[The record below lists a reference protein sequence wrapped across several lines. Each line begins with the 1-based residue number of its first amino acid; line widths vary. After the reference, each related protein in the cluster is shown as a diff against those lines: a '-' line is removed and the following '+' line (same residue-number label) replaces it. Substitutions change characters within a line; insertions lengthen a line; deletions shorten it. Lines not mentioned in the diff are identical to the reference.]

1 MSGDQV
7 EVVPREYEKLFMGLR
22 MVIQGGQAA
31 SRVGMALHSVT
42 RVATRRHMLPAN
54 VVAAGISL
62 LALAVG
68 GCATY
73 EPTVP
78 PSKGHINADQLPA
91 KGANEKILSPVTTSN
106 FVPLPKLQVKA
117 PTYSVVVNEVP
128 VKELLF
134 ALSRDTR
141 QNIDVHPAIQ
151 GLVSLNAIDE
161 TLPAI
166 LERVAQQVNIRY
178 RTEGKT
184 ILVVP
189 DSPYFRTY
197 KVNYV
202 NVSRDT
208 VSSVGVSG
216 EISASVAGGTGTG
229 QQPSPQSSGNTSN
242 TKVDSK
248 ASNNFWEVLRQNIEA
263 ILSASKAVSQSAD
276 QRAARAESER
286 AAKEERV
293 AQAEAVSR
301 AGGNA
306 ASLFTTAF
314 GAGSTAPTDSKNEI
328 VVNPVTGTLS
338 VLGTEKQQVLIQQ
351 YLDSVGSSSQR
362 QVLIEA
368 TIVEVT
374 LFDNYQAGV
383 DWSRLA
389 IGGGVTFQQQLT
401 GAPPTGAPNGLT
413 IGYANA
419 NSRIGNV
426 NATIRL
432 LEQFGNTRVLSSP
445 KLMALNNQTAL
456 LKVVDNVVFFN
467 VQAQTQ
473 TSANVAAITTFTT
486 TPNTVPVGL
495 VMSVLPQITDV
506 GTVNLTVRPTI
517 SRIDS
522 FVTDPNPSLHAQFN
536 AVGIQIS
543 PAIPNLIPQIQVREM
558 ESVLQA
564 GSGQTII
571 LGGLMQDNVQRN
583 RDAVPGLGK
592 LPSPVG
598 DVFSF
603 RDEQISK
610 TELIIFI
617 KPTIISNP
625 SLDSDE
631 LKFFRR
637 FLPIVDPT
645 GKTP

>member
-1 MSGDQV
+1 
-7 EVVPREYEKLFMGLR
+7 
-22 MVIQGGQAA
+22 
-31 SRVGMALHSVT
+31 
-42 RVATRRHMLPAN
+42 MLPAN
-54 VVAAGISL
+54 VAAAAISSL
-62 LALAVG
+62 IALAIG

-73 EPTVP
+73 QPTIP
-78 PSKGHINADQLPA
+78 PSKGHINADQFPEKA
-91 KGANEKILSPVTTSN
+91 ADDKILAPVTTSS
-106 FVPLPKLQVKA
+106 FVPAPKAQVKV

-141 QNIDVHPAIQ
+141 QNIDVHPSIQ

-166 LERVAQQVNIRY
+166 LERIAQQVNIRY
-178 RTEGKT
+178 KTEGKT
-184 ILVVP
+184 IVVLP

-202 NVSRDT
+202 NVNRDT
-208 VSSVGVSG
+208 ASSIGVSG
-216 EISASVAGGTGTG
+216 EIVANVGGGGAGQPAS
-229 QQPSPQSSGNTSN
+229 QPSSSGNTSN

-248 ASNNFWEVLRQNIEA
+248 ASNNFWEVMRQNIEA

-286 AAKEERV
+286 AAKEERI

-314 GAGSTAPTDSKNEI
+314 GASATAPADSKNEI
-328 VVNPVTGTLS
+328 VINPVTGTVS
-338 VLGTEKQQVLIQQ
+338 VLGTEKQQALIQQ
-351 YLDSVGSSSQR
+351 YLDSVGTSSQR

-374 LFDNYQAGV
+374 LSNSYQGGV

-389 IGGGVTFQQQLT
+389 ASIGNGVTFQQQLL
-401 GAPPTGAPNGLT
+401 GAPPSGGPNGLT
-413 IGYANA
+413 VGYTNPT
-419 NSRIGNV
+419 SRFGNLS
-426 NATIRL
+426 ATIRL
-432 LEQFGNTRVLSSP
+432 LEQFGNARVLSSP

-473 TSANVAAITTFTT
+473 ATANVAAITTFTT
-486 TPNTVPVGL
+486 TVNTVPVGL
-495 VMSVLPQITDV
+495 VMSVLPQITES

-517 SRIDS
+517 SRIES
-522 FVTDPNPSLHAQFN
+522 FVTDPNPSLRQDGLGN
-536 AVGIQIS
+536 PLPVDQRVN
-543 PAIPNLIPQIQVREM
+543 NLIPQIQIREM

-592 LPSPVG
+592 APSPVS
-598 DVFSF
+598 DIFSY
-603 RDEQISK
+603 RNESVIK

-617 KPTIISNP
+617 KPTVISNP

-637 FLPIVDPT
+637 FLPVIDPS

>member
-1 MSGDQV
+1 
-7 EVVPREYEKLFMGLR
+7 
-22 MVIQGGQAA
+22 MVIQGGKAA
-31 SRVGMALHSVT
+31 SHAGMVSHTAAH
-42 RVATRRHMLPAN
+42 VAAGRHMLPVTGAA
-54 VVAAGISL
+54 VVLSL
-62 LALAVG
+62 LALAFG
-68 GCATY
+68 GCANY
-73 EPTVP
+73 QPTVP
-78 PSKGHINADQLPA
+78 PSKGHINADQFPEKA
-91 KGANEKILSPVTTSN
+91 PDDKILQPVTASG
-106 FVPLPKLQVKA
+106 FVPPPKPHIKA

-141 QNIDVHPAIQ
+141 QNIDVNPSIQ

-166 LERVAQQVNIRY
+166 LERISQQVSIRY

-184 ILVVP
+184 ILVMP
-189 DSPYFRTY
+189 DSPYFKTY
-197 KVNYV
+197 KVNYI
-202 NVSRDT
+202 NMSRDAAASIGT
-208 VSSVGVSG
+208 SG
-216 EISASVAGGTGTG
+216 EISGSPVTSGAGTN
-229 QQPSPQSSGNTSN
+229 QAAAPQSSGSVSTS
-242 TKVDSK
+242 KVDSK
-248 ASNNFWEVLRQNIEA
+248 SANNFWEVLRQNMEA
-263 ILSASKAVSQSAD
+263 ILSASKAVTQSAD
-276 QRAARAESER
+276 QRSARVEAER
-286 AAKEERV
+286 AAKEERI

-306 ASLFTTAF
+306 ASLFNTAF
-314 GAGSTAPTDSKNEI
+314 GQNPITASDSKNEI
-328 VVNPVTGTLS
+328 VVNPVAGTVS

-374 LFDNYQAGV
+374 LSNNYQGGV

-389 IGGGVTFQQQLT
+389 ASIGNGASFKQELL
-401 GAPPTGAPNGLT
+401 GAPPTGGPNGLT
-413 IGYANA
+413 IGYTNP
-419 NSRIGNV
+419 NSRVGSV
-426 NATIRL
+426 SATIRL

-456 LKVVDNVVFFN
+456 LKVVDNIVYFN

-473 TSANVAAITTFTT
+473 VAVSVNAITTFTT
-486 TPNTVPVGL
+486 TATTIPVGL
-495 VMSVLPQITDV
+495 IMSVLPQITDS

-517 SRIDS
+517 SRVTS
-522 FVTDPNPSLHAQFN
+522 FVNDPNPSLQVDSTGKALTN
-536 AVGIQIS
+536 PIQ
-543 PAIPNLIPQIQVREM
+543 NLVPQIQVREM

-571 LGGLMQDNVQRN
+571 LGGLMQDNVRRD
-583 RDAVPGLGK
+583 RDAVPGLGR
-592 LPSPVG
+592 LPFPAG
-598 DVFSF
+598 DVFSY
-603 RDEQISK
+603 RDEAVSK

-617 KPTIISNP
+617 KPTVISNP

-637 FLPIVDPT
+637 FLPMIDPS

>member
-1 MSGDQV
+1 M
-7 EVVPREYEKLFMGLR
+7 
-22 MVIQGGQAA
+22 
-31 SRVGMALHSVT
+31 
-42 RVATRRHMLPAN
+42 
-54 VVAAGISL
+54 
-62 LALAVG
+62 
-68 GCATY
+68 
-73 EPTVP
+73 
-78 PSKGHINADQLPA
+78 
-91 KGANEKILSPVTTSN
+91 
-106 FVPLPKLQVKA
+106 
-117 PTYSVVVNEVP
+117 
-128 VKELLF
+128 
-134 ALSRDTR
+134 
-141 QNIDVHPAIQ
+141 
-151 GLVSLNAIDE
+151 
-161 TLPAI
+161 
-166 LERVAQQVNIRY
+166 
-178 RTEGKT
+178 
-184 ILVVP
+184 
-189 DSPYFRTY
+189 
-197 KVNYV
+197 
-202 NVSRDT
+202 
-208 VSSVGVSG
+208 
-216 EISASVAGGTGTG
+216 
-229 QQPSPQSSGNTSN
+229 
-242 TKVDSK
+242 
-248 ASNNFWEVLRQNIEA
+248 RQNIEA

-286 AAKEERV
+286 AAKEERI

-306 ASLFTTAF
+306 AALFTTAF
-314 GAGSTAPTDSKNEI
+314 GAGSTPPTDSKNET
-328 VVNPVTGTLS
+328 VVNAVAGTVS

-351 YLDSVGSSSQR
+351 YLDSVSSSSQR

-374 LFDNYQAGV
+374 LFNNYQAGV

-389 IGGGVTFQQQLT
+389 ASIGNGVTFQQQLI

-413 IGYANA
+413 IGYTNP
-419 NSRIGNV
+419 NSSVGSLS
-426 NATIRL
+426 ATIRL

-486 TPNTVPVGL
+486 TANTVPVGL
-495 VMSVLPQITDV
+495 VMSVLPQITDS

-517 SRIDS
+517 SRIQS
-522 FVTDPNPSLHAQFN
+522 FVTDPNPALRQDGLGN
-536 AVGIQIS
+536 PLPVNQRVN
-543 PAIPNLIPQIQVREM
+543 NLIPQIQIREM

-571 LGGLMQDNVQRN
+571 LGGLMQDNVRRN
-583 RDAVPGLGK
+583 RDAVPGLGR
-592 LPSPVG
+592 LPFPAG

-603 RDEQISK
+603 RDEAVTK

-617 KPTIISNP
+617 KPTVISNP

-637 FLPIVDPT
+637 FLPTIDPS

>member
-1 MSGDQV
+1 M
-7 EVVPREYEKLFMGLR
+7 
-22 MVIQGGQAA
+22 A
-31 SRVGMALHSVT
+31 SLSVT
-42 RVATRRHMLPAN
+42 RAAARRHMLPAN
-54 VVAAGISL
+54 VLAATISL
-62 LALAVG
+62 FVLAVG

-73 EPTVP
+73 KPTVP
-78 PSKGHINADQLPA
+78 PSKGHISADQFPA
-91 KGANEKILSPVTTSN
+91 TAVEEKILPPVTTSN
-106 FVPLPKLQVKA
+106 FVPLPKPQVKV

-141 QNIDVHPAIQ
+141 QNIDVHPSIQ

-184 ILVVP
+184 IMVLP
-189 DSPYFRTY
+189 DTPYFRTY

-202 NVSRDT
+202 NMSRDT
-208 VSSVGVSG
+208 ASSIGVSG
-216 EISASVAGGTGTG
+216 EISGSTAGGAGQSGGGQGQGAGGT
-229 QQPSPQSSGNTSN
+229 SS
-242 TKVDSK
+242 TKVDTKSV
-248 ASNNFWEVLRQNIEA
+248 NNFWDVLRQNIEA
-263 ILSASKAVSQSAD
+263 ILSATKALTQNAD
-276 QRAARAESER
+276 QRAERAEAQAAARQER
-286 AAKEERV
+286 I

-301 AGGNA
+301 AGPNA
-306 ASLFTTAF
+306 ASLFSAAF
-314 GAGSTAPTDSKNEI
+314 AQSPSITSDAKNDV
-328 VVNPVTGTLS
+328 VVNPITGTLS
-338 VLGTEKQQVLIQQ
+338 VLGTEKQHSLIQQ
-351 YLDSVGSSSQR
+351 YLDSVSSASQR

-368 TIVEVT
+368 TIVEVR
-374 LFDNYQAGV
+374 LSNNYQAGV

-389 IGGGVTFQQQLT
+389 TSIGNGASFTQQLI

-413 IGYANA
+413 IGYTNPT
-419 NSRIGNV
+419 SGVGNV
-426 NATIRL
+426 SATIRL

-456 LKVVDNVVFFN
+456 LKVVDNVVYFHIE
-467 VQAQTQ
+467 AQTNTNQ
-473 TSANVAAITTFTT
+473 TISTTTFTT
-486 TPNTVPVGL
+486 TANTVAVGL
-495 VMSVLPQITDV
+495 VMSVLPQVTDS

-517 SRIDS
+517 SRIS
-522 FVTDPNPSLHAQFN
+522 GTVQDPNPSLRAQFN
-536 AVGIQIS
+536 ALGIETS

-571 LGGLMQDNVQRN
+571 LGGLMQDDVRRD
-583 RDAVPGLGK
+583 RDAVPGLGR
-592 LPSPVG
+592 LPSPAG

-603 RDEQISK
+603 RDEAVSK
-610 TELIIFI
+610 TELVIFL
-617 KPTIISNP
+617 KPTVISNP

-637 FLPIVDPT
+637 FLPTIDPS

>member
-1 MSGDQV
+1 M
-7 EVVPREYEKLFMGLR
+7 
-22 MVIQGGQAA
+22 
-31 SRVGMALHSVT
+31 
-42 RVATRRHMLPAN
+42 
-54 VVAAGISL
+54 
-62 LALAVG
+62 
-68 GCATY
+68 
-73 EPTVP
+73 
-78 PSKGHINADQLPA
+78 
-91 KGANEKILSPVTTSN
+91 
-106 FVPLPKLQVKA
+106 
-117 PTYSVVVNEVP
+117 
-128 VKELLF
+128 
-134 ALSRDTR
+134 
-141 QNIDVHPAIQ
+141 
-151 GLVSLNAIDE
+151 SLNAIDE

-166 LERVAQQVNIRY
+166 LERVSQQVSIRY
-178 RTEGKT
+178 RIEGKT
-184 ILVVP
+184 IVVLP

-216 EISASVAGGTGTG
+216 EISASVAGGTG
-229 QQPSPQSSGNTSN
+229 QQPSQQSSGNASN

-263 ILSASKAVSQSAD
+263 ILSASKAVTQSAD

-286 AAKEERV
+286 AAKEERI

-314 GAGSTAPTDSKNEI
+314 GPGSTTPADSKNEI
-328 VVNPVTGTLS
+328 VVNPVTGTVS

-374 LFDNYQAGV
+374 LFNNYQAGV

-389 IGGGVTFQQQLT
+389 TSVGNGLTFQQQLT
-401 GAPPTGAPNGLT
+401 GLPPTGAPNGLT
-413 IGYANA
+413 IGYTNP
-419 NSRIGNV
+419 NSSVGSV
-426 NATIRL
+426 SATVRL

-473 TSANVAAITTFTT
+473 TSANVAAVTTFTT

-495 VMSVLPQITDV
+495 VMSVLPQITDA

-517 SRIDS
+517 SRIES

-536 AVGIQIS
+536 SLGIQIS

-571 LGGLMQDNVQRN
+571 LGGLMQDNVKRN
-583 RDAVPGLGK
+583 RDAVPGLGR
-592 LPSPVG
+592 LPFPAG

-603 RDEQISK
+603 RDEAVSK

-637 FLPIVDPT
+637 FLPIIDPS